1 MFIMSHI
8 CMYCVCRIHKNGY
21 VYLLIDI
28 LNLFFVVLYSSC
40 HFLKNYTF
48 SKNNTLDFSLGV
60 VFLVS
65 DVNLGIKFC
74 ELNFSSTY
82 ILFNNLLLV
91 AKIVTT
97 NILSSP
103 YKNMLRKKNV
113 THLFNIIVHLFI

>member
-1 MFIMSHI
+1 MYYESHI
-8 CMYCVCRIHKNGY
+8 MFVKYTKIGM
-21 VYLLIDI
+21 YLLIDI
-28 LNLFFVVLYSSC
+28 LNLFFVLLYSSC
-40 HFLKNYTF
+40 HFFEKLYSF
-48 SKNNTLDFSLGV
+48 SKNNTLDFSLSA

-82 ILFNNLLLV
+82 ILSNNLLLV